1 MGRESQSEGGV
12 VVAPATRDLSILA
25 AKLAGWLG
33 GKMPGATNIRIENL
47 AYPFGAGQSHE
58 TILFDARWDE
68 AGQERLR
75 GLVVRIKP
83 TSFTVYYDDMFTEQ
97 YELMRVLHADG
108 RVKVADT
115 FWYEEDPALLGAPFF
130 VMEKLKGRVAV
141 SVPSY
146 METGWVFDATPAQR
160 ERLWESSVR
169 QLAAIQTVPLAQFA
183 FLDRADAGEGFD
195 QEWNRWRRY
204 LAALSADQPLPVH
217 QKIWDGLEQ
226 TLPTHRPPGLVWGDS
241 RLGNMMV
248 DDNFDVM
255 AVMDWEQTCRGGAL
269 HDLAWWLM
277 HEKHKVAARGGES
290 LPGLRGRDDTIALW
304 REVTGIPT
312 DDLEWYED
320 FAAFK
325 LFCLG
330 TRMMRLRGLAPAD
343 GDYAGMPWA
352 KQGVMAHFR
361 PHLLA

>member
-25 AKLAGWLG
+25 AQLADWLG
-33 GKMPGATNIRIENL
+33 GKMPGATNIRVENL

-115 FWYEEDPALLGAPFF
+115 FWYEPDPTLLGAPFF
-130 VMEKLKGRVAV
+130 VMEKLNGRVAV

-146 METGWVFDATPAQR
+146 MESGWLFDATPAQR

-169 QLAAIQTVPLAQFA
+169 QLAAIQTVPLSSLA
-183 FLDRADAGEGFD
+183 FLNRPDAGDGFD
-195 QEWNRWRRY
+195 QEWDRWRRY
-204 LAALSADQPLPVH
+204 LASVTAGRPIPLLDS
-217 QKIWDGLEQ
+217 IWRRLGE
-226 TLPTHRPPGLVWGDS
+226 TLPANRPPGLVWGDS

-248 DDNFDVM
+248 GDNFDVI
-255 AVMDWEQTCRGGAL
+255 AVMDWEQTSLGGAL

-277 HEKHKVAARGGES
+277 HEKHKIRARGGET
-290 LPGLRGRDDTIALW
+290 LPGLRGREDTIALW
-304 REVTGIPT
+304 REITGVST
-312 DDLEWYED
+312 DDLPWYED
-320 FAAFK
+320 FAVFK
-325 LFCLG
+325 LLCLG
-330 TRMMRLRGLAPAD
+330 TNMMNLRGLAPA
-343 GDYAGMPWA
+343 GSDYAAMPWA
-352 KQGVMAHFR
+352 QEIIPMLR
-361 PHLLA
+361 PEMLA